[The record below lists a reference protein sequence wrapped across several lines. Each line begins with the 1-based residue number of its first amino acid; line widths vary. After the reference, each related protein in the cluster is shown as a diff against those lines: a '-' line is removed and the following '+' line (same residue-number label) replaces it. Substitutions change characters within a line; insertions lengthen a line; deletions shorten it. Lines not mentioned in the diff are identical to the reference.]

1 MEVGIREIKSQ
12 FSRYLKRVKQ
22 GETLIITERNT
33 PIAKIVPAELEAPPE
48 ILGLVDSGLAYW
60 KGGKPLGLAR
70 SPSVKGGKTL
80 AEMIT
85 EDRR

>member
-33 PIAKIVPAELEAPPE
+33 PVAKLVPADLQALPE
-48 ILGLVDSGLAYW
+48 ILCLVDNRLACW

-70 SPSVKGGKTL
+70 PSSVKGKKTL

>member
-1 MEVGIREIKSQ
+1 MEVGIREIRDR

-22 GETLIITERNT
+22 GETLVVTERNT
-33 PIAKIVPAELEAPPE
+33 PIAKLVPADLQAPPE
-48 ILGLVDSGLAYW
+48 ILSLVDSRLASW

-70 SPSVKGGKTL
+70 SPSVRGEKTL